1 MAEQGLNTQK
11 GVRGRCWYSRGLVG
25 WESIGIMS
33 LARVALRAASER
45 SKVDMLLPTSSVSAA
60 GEKKTKHKSLVE
72 NLTNKCLHLLPSSEI
87 IGCFF
92 LGFCYFSHSLNIAT
106 CKEPHGVFG
115 LPFSE

>member
-1 MAEQGLNTQK
+1 MGEQGPKIRK
-11 GVRGRCWYSRGLVG
+11 GVRGWCWYSRGLVG

-60 GEKKTKHKSLVE
+60 GEKKHKNLVE
-72 NLTNKCLHLLPSSEI
+72 NLTNECLHLVSSSEI
-87 IGCFF
+87 TGWFF
-92 LGFCYFSHSLNIAT
+92 LGFCYFSRSLNIAT